1 MLVAN
6 LFTLVVV
13 LGFVC
18 DAAGHNI
25 SDVPLVLP
33 GLTLPPPRALV
44 PQWPVAD
51 EAELREK
58 RTVVATGGEN
68 ILFCL

>member
-1 MLVAN
+1 ML
-6 LFTLVVV
+6 F
-13 LGFVC
+13 GFRIFFFVC
-18 DAAGHNI
+18 DLPAGHNI
-25 SDVPLVLP
+25 GDVPLVLP
-33 GLTLPPPRALV
+33 GLTLPPPRVLV

-51 EAELREK
+51 EADVREK